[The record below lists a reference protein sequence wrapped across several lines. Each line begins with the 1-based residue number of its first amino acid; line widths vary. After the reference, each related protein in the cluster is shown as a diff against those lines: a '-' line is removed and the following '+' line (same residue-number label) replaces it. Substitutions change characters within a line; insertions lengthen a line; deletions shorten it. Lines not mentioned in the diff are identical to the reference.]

1 MAKGRSRSK
10 PSLMSYAKPA
20 FGVGLGMFGALI
32 FYMFLAVV
40 FFVSGFVLLK
50 KEKAKPKDKQS
61 DVMKGVAYVL
71 MAFGMIF
78 GLGFGGGI
86 FFSELGGEF

>member
-1 MAKGRSRSK
+1 MVRSRKS
-10 PSLMSYAKPA
+10 PSLMNYAKPA
-20 FGVGLGMFGALI
+20 FGIGLGMLGSFVV
-32 FYMFLAVV
+32 YMFIAII

-50 KEKAKPKDKQS
+50 KEKAKPKEKQS
-61 DVMKGVAYVL
+61 DVMKGVAYAL
-71 MAFGMIF
+71 MALGMIF

>member
-1 MAKGRSRSK
+1 MTRSK
-10 PSLMSYAKPA
+10 KSPSLMNYAKPA
-20 FGVGLGMFGALI
+20 FGFSLGMFGGLV
-32 FYMFLAVV
+32 FYMFLAVI

-50 KEKAKPKDKQS
+50 KEKAKPKEQQS

>member
-1 MAKGRSRSK
+1 MN
-10 PSLMSYAKPA
+10 YAKPA
-20 FGVGLGMFGALI
+20 FGFSLGMFGGLI
-32 FYMFLAVV
+32 FYMFLAVI

-50 KEKAKPKDKQS
+50 REQKKSKEEQS
-61 DVMKGVAYVL
+61 DGMKAAAYVL

>member
-1 MAKGRSRSK
+1 MN
-10 PSLMSYAKPA
+10 YAKPA
-20 FGVGLGMFGALI
+20 FGMGLGIFGSLI
-32 FYMFLAVV
+32 FYMFIAVV

-50 KEKAKPKDKQS
+50 REQKKPKEQQS
-61 DVMKGVAYVL
+61 DGMKGLAYAL

>member
-1 MAKGRSRSK
+1 MARSK
-10 PSLMSYAKPA
+10 RSSSLMNYAKPA
-20 FGVGLGMFGALI
+20 FGFSLGMFGGLI

-50 KEKAKPKDKQS
+50 KEQKKSKEQQS
-61 DVMKGVAYVL
+61 DGMKAVAYIL

>member
-1 MAKGRSRSK
+1 MARSK
-10 PSLMSYAKPA
+10 KQPSLMNYAKPA
-20 FGVGLGMFGALI
+20 FGFSLGMFGGLI
-32 FYMFLAVV
+32 FYMFLAVI

-50 KEKAKPKDKQS
+50 REQKKPKEQQS
-61 DVMKGVAYVL
+61 DGMKGAAYAL

>member
-1 MAKGRSRSK
+1 MARSK
-10 PSLMSYAKPA
+10 KSPSLMNYAKPA
-20 FGVGLGMFGALI
+20 FGFSLGMFGGLI

-50 KEKAKPKDKQS
+50 REQKKEKDKQS
-61 DVMKGVAYVL
+61 DLMKGAAYAL

>member
-1 MAKGRSRSK
+1 MTRSK
-10 PSLMSYAKPA
+10 KSSSLMNYAKPA
-20 FGVGLGMFGALI
+20 FGVSLGLFGGLI
-32 FYMFLAVV
+32 FYMFLAVL

-50 KEKAKPKDKQS
+50 REQKKPKEQQS
-61 DVMKGVAYVL
+61 DAMKGVAYVL

-86 FFSELGGEF
+86 FFNELGGEF

>member
-1 MAKGRSRSK
+1 MARSK
-10 PSLMSYAKPA
+10 KSPSIMNYAKPA
-20 FGVGLGMFGALI
+20 FGIGLGMFGSLI
-32 FYMFLAVV
+32 FYMFLAVI

-50 KEKAKPKDKQS
+50 KEKAKPKEKQS
-61 DVMKGVAYVL
+61 DGMKGLAYVL